1 MSPQLILL
9 TLDIATMLC
18 AALLGA
24 RLIVS
29 YPRLRAAQLIASI
42 SICNICYVVLS
53 RFEYSYW
60 IPTAFHID
68 VGAWFDVMNFA
79 RNLTPGLLMI
89 LCFTLFTEGR
99 RLPGWLLA
107 LFVLQMLLE
116 EPGHALVASDWRFA
130 RLVTQIVPSILQ
142 MFFALLAI
150 YWAISSWRP
159 DLVETR
165 RRARALTTLVIG
177 LNVIASSV
185 LLRIVI
191 DPHSAAN
198 FYTRTGLI
206 ALNLATLLFLL
217 FQYSKGDIRQYLE
230 PQPDRGQSPAAP
242 RRPVDPEIAA
252 ILARLTSLMESERL
266 YREPSLSLKHLADRV
281 MVPEYRLRKIIHE
294 QLGHSNYNAFLHR
307 YRVRDACEQLRN
319 PTMRRIPILT
329 IALSVGYQS
338 VNTFNRGFRDVM
350 GMTPSAYRSQEGEA
364 PGQGAGKVL
373 PESQ

>member
-1 MSPQLILL
+1 
-9 TLDIATMLC
+9 MLC

-29 YPRLRAAQLIASI
+29 YPRLRAAQLIAFI

-53 RFEYSYW
+53 RFEYGHW

-89 LCFTLFTEGR
+89 LCFALFTEGR
-99 RLPGWLLA
+99 RFPRWLFA

-116 EPGHALVASDWRFA
+116 EPGHAVVASDWRFA
-130 RLVTQIVPSILQ
+130 RPVTQIVPSILQ

-150 YWAISSWRP
+150 YWSISSWRA

-165 RRARALTTLVIG
+165 RRARALTTLIVG

-191 DPHSAAN
+191 DPYSAAN

-206 ALNLATLLFLL
+206 ALDLATLLFLL
-217 FQYSKGDIRQYLE
+217 FQYSKGEIRQYLE
-230 PQPDRGQSPAAP
+230 PPRDRCQSLAVA
-242 RRPVDPEIAA
+242 RPSVDPEAA
-252 ILARLTSLMESERL
+252 AMLARLTSLMESDRL

-281 MVPEYRLRKIIHE
+281 RVPEYRLRKIIHE

-307 YRVRDACEQLRN
+307 YRVQDACGQLRN

-338 VNTFNRGFRDVM
+338 VNTFNRGFRDVT
-350 GMTPSAYRSQEGEA
+350 GMTPSAYRSQHDEM
-364 PGQGAGKVL
+364 PRHVDGKVL